1 MVIIKHRI
9 NSINSLLETPSKFG
23 IEIDIR
29 SYKNELILNHDP
41 YFDGE
46 KIENFLKNYNHQF
59 LILNVKEE
67 GLEKRLIEL
76 MKSFKIRNYFFLDQ
90 SFPFLLKT
98 TKSGENR
105 CAVRFSEYESINTV
119 LSLSNIVKWVWVD
132 FFTKFPLDH
141 EEYLKL
147 KESMFNICLVSPEL
161 QGHDKEKIVSLQ
173 KELIK
178 NKIYINAVCT
188 KYPELWNY
196 SNLFIST

>member
-1 MVIIKHRI
+1 MLIIKHRI
-9 NSINSLLETPSKFG
+9 NSINLLQDTPSKFG

-29 SYKNELILNHDP
+29 SYKNELILNHEP
-41 YFDGE
+41 YLDGE

-90 SFPFLLKT
+90 SFPFLIKT

-105 CAVRFSEYESINTV
+105 SAVRFSEYESINTV

-141 EEYLKL
+141 KNYLKL
-147 KESMFNICLVSPEL
+147 KESRFNICLVSPEL
-161 QGHDKEKIVSLQ
+161 QGHDKEKIVNLQ

-178 NKIYINAVCT
+178 NKININAVCT

>member
-1 MVIIKHRI
+1 MQ
-9 NSINSLLETPSKFG
+9 
-23 IEIDIR
+23 
-29 SYKNELILNHDP
+29 NELILNHEP
-41 YFDGE
+41 YLDGE

-90 SFPFLLKT
+90 SFPFLIKT

-105 CAVRFSEYESINTV
+105 SAVRFSEYESINTV

-141 EEYLKL
+141 KNYLKL
-147 KESMFNICLVSPEL
+147 KESRFNICLVSPEL
-161 QGHDKEKIVSLQ
+161 QGHDKEKIVNLQ

-178 NKIYINAVCT
+178 NKININAVCT

>member
-9 NSINSLLETPSKFG
+9 NSIKLLLETPSKFG

-29 SYKNELILNHDP
+29 SYKNKIILNHEP
-41 YFDGE
+41 YLNGE
-46 KIENFLKNYNHQF
+46 KIDNFLKSYNHQF

-76 MKSFKIRNYFFLDQ
+76 MKSFKIKNYFFLDQ
-90 SFPFLLKT
+90 SFPFLIKT
-98 TKSGENR
+98 AKSGENR

-132 FFTKFPLDH
+132 FFTKLPLDY
-141 EEYLKL
+141 EKYLKL
-147 KESMFNICLVSPEL
+147 KESRFNICLVSPEL
-161 QGHDKEKIVSLQ
+161 QGHDKKQILTLQ

-178 NKIYINAVCT
+178 NKVYINAVCT
-188 KYPELWNY
+188 KYPDLWNY